1 MQPMQLSASILLVA
15 SAGLVV
21 SGCSDGT
28 ESADPGTS
36 LPDASPDATPD
47 VDADGVSDAF
57 ADGAVDVGDGAIDAA
72 WIDAPGDAPDAS
84 DDGPLVDA
92 VVEAASEAA
101 SEAATDVAVEAT
113 VVEPFR
119 VYVSTAGS
127 DANDGLTPST
137 SVLTL
142 ARVHGILDAA
152 RPDADVEV
160 RIAQGTYAGQSVT
173 WTYYHPDHEIAFMP
187 VDYQGGGI
195 GSIAGRPVF
204 DGQGTGALLTLNAS
218 GGQATNLSFIYLQ
231 IQGYRTYGLL
241 FRGDRNDFGGG
252 WNGGNRVY
260 GCLLTKIGNLANAG
274 DAGYGGLDLVNSHGN
289 DIRNNHFVN
298 VENASSSAGL
308 MHAVYLAHG
317 SSDNE
322 IRANRFVG
330 ISGDPIR
337 VRDGS
342 NHNQVTDNTFE
353 TAGSA
358 AFISDWWCDKSANPN
373 CTKPGGECPSW
384 ENAFRDNEMHCG
396 YGGGTIATFQY
407 FQGET
412 YVPSWCVNHAATD
425 GWARI
430 RTSGNAKSCP

>member
-1 MQPMQLSASILLVA
+1 MQPPFSSLLLLA
-15 SAGLVV
+15 TIFALPA
-21 SGCSDGT
+21 CSDGA
-28 ESADPGTS
+28 ESADPGS
-36 LPDASPDATPD
+36 PRPDATPSD
-47 VDADGVSDAF
+47 GASDAPSDAGVDA
-57 ADGAVDVGDGAIDAA
+57 ADGFVDGDWPDVS
-72 WIDAPGDAPDAS
+72 GDAPDALG
-84 DDGPLVDA
+84 DGPAVVDV
-92 VVEAASEAA
+92 VVEA
-101 SEAATDVAVEAT
+101 TVDVAVEAP

-127 DANDGLTPST
+127 DTNDGLTPSA

-142 ARVHGILDAA
+142 TRVHGILGGA
-152 RPDADVEV
+152 RPDRDVEV
-160 RIAQGTYAGQSVT
+160 RIAQGTYTGQSVT
-173 WTYYHPDHEIAFMP
+173 WSYYHPDHEISFMP

-204 DGQGTGALLTLNAS
+204 DGQGAGALLTLNAS
-218 GGQATNLSFIYLQ
+218 EGRETNLSFIYLQ
-231 IQGYRTYGLL
+231 VQGYRTYGLL
-241 FRGDRNDFGGG
+241 FRGDRNDFDHG

-260 GCLLTKIGNLANAG
+260 GCLLTKVGNLANAG
-274 DAGYGGLDLVNSHGN
+274 DAGYGALDLVNSHGN
-289 DIRNNHFVN
+289 EIRNNHFVN
-298 VENASSSAGL
+298 VENVSSSAGL

-342 NHNQVTDNTFE
+342 NRNQVTDNTFE
-353 TAGSA
+353 KAGSV

-384 ENAFRDNEMHCG
+384 ENAFRDNDMHCG
-396 YGGGTIATFQY
+396 YGGAGIATFHY

-412 YVPSWCVNHAATD
+412 NVPSWCVNHAATD
-425 GWARI
+425 GWARV
-430 RTSGNAKSCP
+430 RTSGNTKSCP